1 MTPPTE
7 GRRVVITGLGA
18 VTPLGNDVGSTWD
31 ALLAG
36 KSGGAPI
43 TRFETTDEFPTRFA
57 CEVKDFDAS
66 HLLEPKEVRRFDRFA
81 QFGIVVAGEAMK
93 WAGLDIEADGI
104 QPERF
109 GVIFGSGIGGISTLE
124 AQHDIIREKG
134 PKWVSPF
141 FIPMFIP
148 DIAAGLISIRYG
160 AKGANYATVSACAS
174 SAHAIGDATRFIQRG
189 DADVMIA
196 GGAEA
201 TLTPLA
207 VSGFANMKALSTRND
222 DPEGASRPFDAGR
235 DGFVIGEGAGC
246 VLLEALETAVGRGAS
261 IVAEVVGYGVSADA
275 YHITMPAPEGAG
287 AQYAMRMALEDA
299 GLEPSD
305 VDYINAHGTSTLAN
319 DRNETAAI
327 KEVLGAAAYSV
338 VVSSTKS
345 MTGHLL
351 GAAGGVEAVICALV
365 CQHNLIPP
373 TINYSDPD
381 PDCDLDYAQHGVVE
395 RDVSVALSNSFGF
408 GGHNVCLA
416 IRAWN
421 GE

>member
-81 QFGIVVAGEAMK
+81 QFGIVVADEAMK

-421 GE
+421 VE

>member
-1 MTPPTE
+1 MTIPE
-7 GRRVVITGLGA
+7 GGRRVVITGLGA
-18 VTPLGNDVGSTWD
+18 VTPVGNDGPSTWK

-43 TRFETTDEFPTRFA
+43 TRFETTEEFPTRFA
-57 CEVKDFDAS
+57 CEVKDFDSS
-66 HLLEPKEVRRFDRFA
+66 HVLEPKEVRRFDRFA
-81 QFGIVVAGEAMK
+81 QFGMVVADEAMK
-93 WAGLDIEADGI
+93 FAKLDVEAADI
-104 QPERF
+104 RPERF
-109 GVIFGSGIGGISTLE
+109 GVIFGSGIGGIATLE
-124 AQHDIIREKG
+124 AQHDILKEKG
-134 PKWVSPF
+134 PKKVSPF

-148 DIAAGLISIRYG
+148 DIAAGLISIRHG

-174 SAHAIGDATRFIQRG
+174 SAHAIGDSFRFIQRG

-246 VLLEALETAVGRGAS
+246 VVLEALETAEARGAA
-261 IVAEVVGYGVSADA
+261 IVAEIVGYGASADA

-287 AQYAMRMALEDA
+287 AQYAMRMALEDG

-305 VDYINAHGTSTLAN
+305 VDYINAHGTSTIAN

-327 KEVLGAAAYSV
+327 KKVLGDAAYTAV
-338 VVSSTKS
+338 VGSTKS

-351 GAAGGVEAVICALV
+351 GAAGGVEAVVCSLV
-365 CQHNLIPP
+365 CQHGLIPP
-373 TINYSDPD
+373 TINYTDPD

-395 RDVSVALSNSFGF
+395 RDVTVALSNSFGF

-416 IRAWN
+416 FRAWH
-421 GE
+421 GD

>member
-1 MTPPTE
+1 M
-7 GRRVVITGLGA
+7 TGLGA
-18 VTPLGNDVGSTWD
+18 VTPIGNDVASTWD

-43 TRFETTDEFPTRFA
+43 TRFETTDEFPTRIA

-66 HLLEPKEVRRFDRFA
+66 HLLESKEARRFDRFA
-81 QFGIVVAGEAMK
+81 QFAISAADQAMTG
-93 WAGLDIEADGI
+93 AGLDVEAAGI
-104 QPERF
+104 APERF

-124 AQHDIIREKG
+124 AQHDILNEKG
-134 PKWVSPF
+134 PKRVSPF

-174 SAHAIGDATRFIQRG
+174 SAHAIGDAFRFIERG

-201 TLTPLA
+201 TLTALA

-246 VLLEALETAVGRGAS
+246 VVLEALETALARDAD
-261 IVAEVVGYGVSADA
+261 ILAEVTGYGVSADA

-287 AQYAMRMALEDA
+287 AQYAMRMAMEDA
-299 GLEPSD
+299 GLTPEN
-305 VDYINAHGTSTLAN
+305 VDYINAHGTSTPAN

-327 KEVLGAAAYSV
+327 KEVLGDAAYSTV
-338 VVSSTKS
+338 VGSTKS
-345 MTGHLL
+345 MTGHQL

-365 CQHNLIPP
+365 CKHGLIPP
-373 TINYSDPD
+373 TINYSEPD

-395 RDVSVALSNSFGF
+395 RDVSVALTNSFGF

-416 IRAWN
+416 IQAWS